1 MKSIGRKD
9 ETIRKILIQD
19 INTDLEK
26 ARDLAIDFDKFVF
39 VSTFRD
45 DAQIQEY
52 LNQIKKEQETT
63 ISFIL
68 LGMGYH
74 NKNILNNQR
83 LYYISIFQSL

>member
-1 MKSIGRKD
+1 LKSIGRKD

-52 LNQIKKEQETT
+52 LNQIKRTGTT

-74 NKNILNNQR
+74 NKA
-83 LYYISIFQSL
+83 Y